1 MPELGNQGAR
11 PKKRRPVLRIAAA
24 LLGAAVFCQPGLAHA
39 AHGGGGF
46 HGGGFH
52 GGGFH
57 AGGFHGGAFHHG
69 AFHGGGSHSGVA
81 GLRDGFA
88 GSRAEHW
95 NHGWHNGRY
104 GWWWGEGYSPYD
116 YGWYGYPEYNYTQ
129 PYASQTWYYCSDP
142 AGYYPYVTQCGTGWQ
157 SVPAS

>member
-1 MPELGNQGAR
+1 MAEAPLTIRDFFYENLPKLIEYVYTINTYLLMKSQRGPQSGLRLLTVRSGSMPELGNQGAR

-69 AFHGGGSHSGVA
+69 AFHGGGSHSGVV
-81 GLRDGFA
+81 GL
-88 GSRAEHW
+88 
-95 NHGWHNGRY
+95 
-104 GWWWGEGYSPYD
+104 
-116 YGWYGYPEYNYTQ
+116 
-129 PYASQTWYYCSDP
+129 
-142 AGYYPYVTQCGTGWQ
+142 
-157 SVPAS
+157 